1 MKPETAERIFSLN
14 YQFYQSFAEE
24 FSETRQR
31 LQPGVLRLIDSF
43 QPGSSILDL
52 GCGNGGLAHELAR
65 TGFACSYLGTD
76 FSPYLLQKARQG
88 FPEDFP
94 AEFLMLD
101 LSEESWQDFLPD
113 STFEIVLSFAVLHH
127 IPGHESRLT
136 LCRNIRRYI
145 SEGGIYYHSNWQF
158 LRSERLKRRIIPWR
172 EAGFSENDLD
182 EGDYLLDWK
191 RGGKGTRYVHHFTQD
206 ELSLLADQAG
216 FEIKE
221 SFFSDG
227 KEGDLSIYQIWK
239 PI

>member
-1 MKPETAERIFSLN
+1 MKSETAERILSLN

-43 QPGSSILDL
+43 RPGSRILDL
-52 GCGNGGLAHELAR
+52 GCGNGELAR
-65 TGFACSYLGTD
+65 ELARAGFSGSYIGTD
-76 FSPYLLQKARQG
+76 FSPNLLQKAREG
-88 FPEDFP
+88 FQKYFP
-94 AEFLMLD
+94 AEFATLN
-101 LSEESWQDFLPD
+101 LSEASWQDFLPE
-113 STFEIVLSFAVLHH
+113 STFEIVLSFAALHH
-127 IPGHESRLT
+127 IPGHKNRLT

-145 SEGGIYYHSNWQF
+145 SEGGTYYHSNWQF
-158 LRSERLKRRIIPWR
+158 LRSERQKRRIIPWS

-191 RGGKGTRYVHHFTQD
+191 RGGKGTRYVHHFSED
-206 ELSLLADQAG
+206 ELSQLADQAD
-216 FEIKE
+216 FEIVE